1 VGTGTSLSV
10 FIYVFAAATGTFTSV
25 YLITETFEGEMT
37 EDVIE
42 EGVATSG
49 RAPRRADR
57 SLARREEQKRT
68 KSVTRREA
76 GSSGSGVNS

>member
-1 VGTGTSLSV
+1 LSVGTGPSLSV

-42 EGVATSG
+42 EGVAQAVG
-49 RAPRRADR
+49 PRVGPT
-57 SLARREEQKRT
+57 E
-68 KSVTRREA
+68 V
-76 GSSGSGVNS
+76 